1 MSATEEI
8 TIQGRSFNVPN
19 RYEPGHVLTDG
30 EVAAL
35 NQVFHENIR
44 NNLAK
49 KLPDDQTEAQSLV
62 DSYAESYQFGVRT
75 GGGGGG
81 GPRDPVKV
89 EAMRIARKAVE
100 TAILKK
106 GLDIKSFTA
115 KAISERAAIA
125 LPNHPEWTDEAK
137 RRVAAQK
144 QVGDDTLADIDLGPA
159 VVAA

>member
-1 MSATEEI
+1 MPATEEI
-8 TIQGRSFNVPN
+8 TIQGRAFTVPL
-19 RYEPGHVLTDG
+19 RYEEGHVLSAG
-30 EVAAL
+30 EVSAL

-49 KLPDDQTEAQSLV
+49 KLPTDQAEAQKVV
-62 DSYAESYQFGVRT
+62 DDYSETYQFGVRT

-106 GLDIKSFTA
+106 GLDLKTFTA

-125 LPNHPEWTDEAK
+125 LPNHPEWTEEAK
-137 RRVAAQK
+137 RRVSAQK
-144 QVGDDTLADIDLGPA
+144 QLADETLADMDLG
-159 VVAA
+159 AAA